1 MSKVAFHTL
10 GCKLNFSETST
21 IGEQFLK
28 RGYSVVDYNEKAD
41 VYVINTCTVTDN
53 ADRECRQ
60 IVRRALKNNPEAYII
75 VTGCYAQLRPDEIV
89 KIDGVDAVLGSNEKF
104 KLFDYI
110 NKFEKQK
117 LSCIYVSPTEKLD
130 EFNSSFSTDGNDRT
144 RAFFK
149 VQDGCDYKCSFCTI
163 PLARGKSR
171 SAKPD
176 EVIKEFNQLLAAD
189 FKEIILTGVNVG
201 DYTSTLNGI
210 NVEQEHEQDQE
221 VDLYALLRKMLT
233 VQGNYRI
240 RISSIEPNLL
250 NDEIVDLA
258 ASDSR
263 MCNHFHIPLQ
273 SGSTKILKLMQ
284 RRYKTDDYKN
294 LIYKAVEK
302 IPNLAIGVDVIIGFP
317 GETEEDFLETYAF
330 LRDLPISYLHVFTY
344 SERPNTKAIEM
355 PGEVD
360 HIERKKRSSMLRIL
374 SEKKKHE
381 FYQSMIGKELIAL
394 FEHEDH
400 SGVMKGFTSNYVRIK
415 APFNSE
421 LINKFVPVKITEV
434 DENICTAEILLQTE
448 SKKNSLD

>member
-1 MSKVAFHTL
+1 MSKVAFYTL

-21 IGEQFLK
+21 IGEQFLN
-28 RGYSVVDYNEKAD
+28 RGYGVVDYNEKAD

-53 ADRECRQ
+53 ADKECRQ
-60 IVRRALKNNPEAYII
+60 IVRRALRNNPEAYII
-75 VTGCYAQLRPDEIV
+75 VTGCYAQLRPDEII

-104 KLFDYI
+104 KLFEYI
-110 NKFEKQK
+110 EKFEKQK
-117 LSCIYVSPTEKLD
+117 LSCIHVSPTEDLN

-171 SAKPD
+171 SAKPE
-176 EVIKEFNQLLAAD
+176 EVIKEFRQLLEAN

-201 DYTSTLNGI
+201 DYSSTM
-210 NVEQEHEQDQE
+210 EKDF
-221 VDLYALLRKMLT
+221 DLQALLIKMLE
-233 VQGNYRI
+233 VQGDYRI

-250 NDEIVDLA
+250 NDSILDLTA
-258 ASDSR
+258 ADSR

-273 SGSTKILKLMQ
+273 SGSTKVLKLMQ

-294 LIYKAVEK
+294 LIYKAVDK
-302 IPNLAIGVDVIIGFP
+302 IPNLAIGVDVIVGFP

-360 HIERKKRSSMLRIL
+360 HIDRKKRSNMLRIL

-400 SGVMKGFTSNYVRIK
+400 SGEMKGFTSNYVRIK

-434 DENICTAEILLQTE
+434 GENICTAEILLQTE

>member
-1 MSKVAFHTL
+1 MSKVAFYTL

-21 IGEQFLK
+21 IGEQFLN
-28 RGYSVVDYNEKAD
+28 RGYGVVDYNEKAD

-53 ADRECRQ
+53 ADKECRQ
-60 IVRRALKNNPEAYII
+60 IVRRALRNNPEAYII
-75 VTGCYAQLRPDEIV
+75 VTGCYAQLRPDEII

-104 KLFDYI
+104 KLFEYI
-110 NKFEKQK
+110 EKFEKQK
-117 LSCIYVSPTEKLD
+117 LSCIHVSPTEDLN

-171 SAKPD
+171 SAKPE
-176 EVIKEFNQLLAAD
+176 EVIKEFRQLLEAN

-201 DYTSTLNGI
+201 DYSSTM
-210 NVEQEHEQDQE
+210 EKDF
-221 VDLYALLRKMLT
+221 DLQALLKKMLE
-233 VQGNYRI
+233 VQGDYRI

-250 NDEIVDLA
+250 NDSILDLTA
-258 ASDSR
+258 ADSR

-273 SGSTKILKLMQ
+273 SGSTKVLKLMQ
-284 RRYKTDDYKN
+284 RRYKTDDYTN
-294 LIYKAVEK
+294 LIYKAVDK
-302 IPNLAIGVDVIIGFP
+302 IPNLAIGVDVIVGFP

-360 HIERKKRSSMLRIL
+360 HIDRKKRSNMLRIL

-400 SGVMKGFTSNYVRIK
+400 SGEMKGFTSNYVRIK

-434 DENICTAEILLQTE
+434 GENICTAEILLQTE